1 MTAVLQVAEM
11 LAIIAALV
19 TAVGALLYGLSWLF
33 LSLVR
38 FFPAIGKSHRHERW
52 NELTRR
58 SGRH

>member
-1 MTAVLQVAEM
+1 MTGLLQVAEM
-11 LAIIAALV
+11 LVIIAALV
-19 TAVGALLYGLSWLF
+19 AAVGALLYGLSWTF

-38 FFPAIGKSHRHERW
+38 FFPAIGKKYRHERW